1 MAVIRC
7 PRCNGKGYKWDHL
20 EGVVTFGLSYLFQAA
35 DGHSGERC
43 ERCNGKGYLIIK
55 EDRM

>member
-43 ERCNGKGYLIIK
+43 ERCNGKGYLIVK
-55 EDRM
+55 EG